1 MNKFWENSLADPNA
15 GLGKTVAMGLQHTI
29 TMFAATI
36 LVPILTGF
44 DIAVALFMA
53 GVGTLLFH
61 LVTKGG
67 VPIFLGSSFAF
78 IAPTL
83 AATAAYGKEYAMGGI
98 VIAGLLYI
106 VLGTLVK
113 FLGAKKIL
121 SFFPPIVIGPVIMV
135 IGLGLAPVAIDMA
148 NTDWLLAGLGL
159 ITVVVVAIFFKGF
172 MKSLPVL
179 LGLAASYGIAAL
191 ITVLG
196 WAPLVDFAPIREAA
210 WFGFPQF
217 TIAKFDIGAIVLIA
231 PVAIVTFVEHVGDVI
246 AVGTICDRDFVKN
259 PGLFRTLLGDGLAS
273 GLSAMFGGP
282 ANTTYSENTGVLA
295 LTKAFNPVIMRIA
308 AVFAVLLGCVPKLSA
323 FISTI
328 PAPIIGGIS
337 VILFGMIASVGL
349 RTVVESKVDF
359 QMDRNMII
367 AAVILVMGIGGAML
381 SIAIGSVAISLQGMA
396 MAAVVGIILNKVLPG
411 APDTPDA

>member
-1 MNKFWENSLADPNA
+1 MNKFWDNSLRDPNA
-15 GLGKTVAMGLQHTI
+15 GLGKTVAMGLQHTV

-44 DIAVALFMA
+44 DIAVALLMA
-53 GVGTLLFH
+53 GAGTLLFH

-113 FLGAKKIL
+113 FLGAKRIL

-135 IGLGLAPVAIDMA
+135 IGLGLAPIAIDMA
-148 NTDWLLAGLGL
+148 NTDWALAGLGL
-159 ITVVVVAIFFKGF
+159 ITVVGVAIFCKGF
-172 MKSLPVL
+172 VKSLPVL
-179 LGLAASYGIAAL
+179 LGLGVSYGIAAL
-191 ITVLG
+191 ITAFG
-196 WAPLVDFAPIREAA
+196 WATLIDFAPIREAA
-210 WFGFPQF
+210 WFGWPQF

-246 AVGTICDRDFVKN
+246 AVGTICDRDFVKS

-273 GLSAMFGGP
+273 SLSAMFGGP

-295 LTKAFNPVIMRIA
+295 LTKAVNPVIMRIA
-308 AVFAVLLGCVPKLSA
+308 AVFAILLGCVPKLSA

-328 PAPIIGGIS
+328 PSPIIGGIS

-349 RTVVESKVDF
+349 RTVVEAKVDF
-359 QMDRNMII
+359 QLDRNMII

-381 SIAIGSVAISLQGMA
+381 SIAIGSMAISLQGMA

-411 APDTPDA
+411 ADA

>member
-1 MNKFWENSLADPNA
+1 M
-15 GLGKTVAMGLQHTI
+15 GLGKTVAMGLQHSV

-44 DIAVALFMA
+44 DIAVALLMA
-53 GVGTLLFH
+53 GAGTLLFH

-67 VPIFLGSSFAF
+67 VPVFLGSSFAF

-106 VLGTLVK
+106 VLGILVK
-113 FLGAKKIL
+113 FLGAKRML

-135 IGLGLAPVAIDMA
+135 IGLGLAPIAIDMA
-148 NTDWLLAGLGL
+148 NTDWALAGLGL
-159 ITVVVVAIFFKGF
+159 ITVVIVAIFFKGF
-172 MKSLPVL
+172 VKSLPVL
-179 LGLAASYGIAAL
+179 LGLAVSYGIAAL
-191 ITVLG
+191 VTVAG
-196 WAPLVDFAPIREAA
+196 WAQVIDFTPIREAA
-210 WFGFPQF
+210 WFGWPQF

-246 AVGTICDRDFVKN
+246 AVGAICDRDFVKS

-273 GLSAMFGGP
+273 SLSAMFGGP

-295 LTKAFNPVIMRIA
+295 LTKAVNPVIMRIA
-308 AVFAVLLGCVPKLSA
+308 AVFAILLGCVPKLSA

-328 PAPIIGGIS
+328 PSPIIGGIS

-349 RTVVESKVDF
+349 RTVVEAKVDF
-359 QMDRNMII
+359 QRDRNMII

-381 SIAIGSVAISLQGMA
+381 SIAIGSMAISLQGMA

-411 APDTPDA
+411 ADM